1 MNLHEYQAKLVL
13 RKYGIPVPDFAVIS
27 DVSEL
32 KEIVEDL
39 DLNEAVI
46 KIQVHAGGRGKG
58 GGVKLAKNRQE
69 IFAYTEKLL
78 GMRLVNNQTGPQGV
92 VARQVLISPT
102 VKIKK
107 EYYVGAIIDRPNS
120 RAVLIASPEGG
131 MEIEEIAHRTP
142 EKILKM
148 PIGLDGQ
155 LRGYQLIELGKF
167 MGWSGS
173 LLEQGKHIFAALAKA
188 FMDCDGSLLEINPLI
203 ETEDGRLLALDAK
216 LSLDDNALFRQPEL
230 AAFFDPFQLEPTEAK
245 AQKFDLAYVAMDG
258 TIGCMVNGA
267 GLAMAT
273 MDIIQH
279 YGGKPANFLDV
290 GGGASQEKVAEGF
303 KILLSDP
310 KVNAILVNIFGG
322 IMNCVT
328 LAGGIV
334 AAAGECGLAVP
345 LIVRMEGT
353 NVEAG
358 KKMLA
363 DSGLNIQI
371 ADGLDDAAQKA
382 VSAARGT
389 NGHFNR

>member
-1 MNLHEYQAKLVL
+1 MNLHEYQAKLIL
-13 RKYGIPVPDFAVIS
+13 KKYGIPVPDFAVIS
-27 DVSEL
+27 DIIEL
-32 KEIVEDL
+32 KDVVEEL

-58 GGVKLAKNRQE
+58 GGVKLAKNRKE
-69 IFAYTEKLL
+69 IFDHAEKLL

-92 VARQVLISPT
+92 VARQLLIGPT
-102 VKIKK
+102 IKIKK
-107 EYYVGAIIDRPNS
+107 EYYLGAIIDRPNA
-120 RAVLIASPEGG
+120 RAILIVSPEGG
-131 MEIEEIAHRTP
+131 MDIEEIAQKTP
-142 EKILKM
+142 EKILTM
-148 PIGLDGQ
+148 PIGWNGE

-167 MGWSGS
+167 MGWSGN

-188 FMDCDGSLLEINPLI
+188 FIESDGSLLEINPLI

-216 LSLDDNALFRQPEL
+216 LSVDDNALFRQHEL
-230 AAFFDPFQLEPTEAK
+230 AAFFDPYQLEPTEAC
-245 AQKFDLAYVAMDG
+245 AHKFDLAYVAMEG
-258 TIGCMVNGA
+258 NIGCMVNGA

-273 MDIIQH
+273 MDIIHH

-290 GGGASQEKVAEGF
+290 GGGATQEKVSEGF

-310 KVNAILVNIFGG
+310 KVNTILVNIFGG

-334 AAAGECGLAVP
+334 VAAGECGLKVP

-363 DSGLNIQI
+363 ESGIDIQI
-371 ADGLDDAAQKA
+371 ADGLSDAAQKA
-382 VSAARGT
+382 VAASRGAH
-389 NGHFNR
+389 GHISK